1 MKKQQIIVMMCAAAL
16 FSSCGIYNSYKRPND
31 ITVEGLYRD
40 TVAVN
45 DTLVSDTTNMGNISW
60 REMFRDPKLQALI
73 EQGLAHNTDLQSAM
87 LQVKQA
93 QAALMNARLSFLPSF
108 TLSPQGGITK
118 MGDTPSYRTW
128 QAPVNASWE
137 ADLFGNLLNTS
148 RGAKATLLQSEAYEQ
163 AVRSQ
168 VIANIA
174 NLYYTLLML
183 DRQLE
188 ISEETYVNWNQTLS
202 MMESMMEAGMT
213 NKAGVAQ
220 TEASCHSVAASIAE
234 IRQTIRETENSLSTL
249 LGMTPQHIDRGR
261 LEDQEMPEEVN
272 AGVPLQLLSNR
283 PDVRSAEM
291 TLANAFYLTNKA
303 RSAFYPKISVTGT
316 LGWSNGSTG
325 TINPAEIIK
334 NAVVSLTQPI
344 FNRGALIANL
354 KISKAQQEQAR
365 LNFQQTLLD
374 AGAEVSNAL
383 YAYQTVGEKSQE
395 RDMQVKALEEAVDA
409 TIGLMNVGETTYL
422 DVITAQQSL
431 LSAQLTQVQD
441 DYDYLQSII
450 NLYQALGGGRSSE

>member
-1 MKKQQIIVMMCAAAL
+1 MKKQIILMMCAAAL

-45 DTLVSDTTNMGNISW
+45 DILVSDTTNMGNVSW
-60 REMFRDPKLQALI
+60 REMFRDPKLQTLI
-73 EQGLAHNTDLQSAM
+73 EQGLAHNTDLQTAM

-93 QAALMNARLSFLPSF
+93 QASLMTARLSFLPSF

-118 MGDTPSYRTW
+118 MENTPSYRTW
-128 QAPVNASWE
+128 QAPINASWE

-148 RGAKATLLQSEAYEQ
+148 RGAKASLLQSEAYEQ

-188 ISEETYVNWNQTLS
+188 ISEETQVKWNQTLT
-202 MMESMMEAGMT
+202 MMKSMMEAGMS

-220 TEASCHSVAASIAE
+220 TEASCYAVAASIAE

-261 LEDQEMPEEVN
+261 LEDQVMPEEIN

-291 TLANAFYLTNKA
+291 SLASAFYLTNKA
-303 RSAFYPKISVTGT
+303 RSAFYPNISVTGT
-316 LGWSNGSTG
+316 LGWTNGTTG

-334 NAVVSLTQPI
+334 NAIVSLTQPI

-354 KISKAQQEQAR
+354 KITKAQQEQAR
-365 LNFQQTLLD
+365 LNFQQTLLN

-383 YAYQTVGEKSQE
+383 YAYQTVGEKSQQ
-395 RDMQVKALEEAVDA
+395 RDMQVKALEDAVEATV
-409 TIGLMNVGETTYL
+409 GLMSVGETTYL

-441 DYDYLQSII
+441 DYDYLQSVI
-450 NLYQALGGGRSSE
+450 NLYQALGGGRNGE

>member
-1 MKKQQIIVMMCAAAL
+1 ME
-16 FSSCGIYNSYKRPND
+16 N
-31 ITVEGLYRD
+31 
-40 TVAVN
+40 
-45 DTLVSDTTNMGNISW
+45 
-60 REMFRDPKLQALI
+60 
-73 EQGLAHNTDLQSAM
+73 
-87 LQVKQA
+87 
-93 QAALMNARLSFLPSF
+93 
-108 TLSPQGGITK
+108 
-118 MGDTPSYRTW
+118 TPSYRTW
-128 QAPVNASWE
+128 QAPINASWE

-148 RGAKATLLQSEAYEQ
+148 RGAKASLLQSEAYEQ

-188 ISEETYVNWNQTLS
+188 ISEETQVKWNQTLT
-202 MMESMMEAGMT
+202 MMKSMMEAGMS

-220 TEASCHSVAASIAE
+220 TEASCYAVAASIAE

-261 LEDQEMPEEVN
+261 LEDQVMPEEIN

-291 TLANAFYLTNKA
+291 SLASAFYLTNKA
-303 RSAFYPKISVTGT
+303 RSAFYPNISVTGT
-316 LGWSNGSTG
+316 LGWTNGTTG

-334 NAVVSLTQPI
+334 NAIVSLTQPI

-354 KISKAQQEQAR
+354 KITKAQQEQAR
-365 LNFQQTLLD
+365 LNFQQTLLN

-383 YAYQTVGEKSQE
+383 YAYQTVGEKSQQ
-395 RDMQVKALEEAVDA
+395 RDMQVKALEDAVEATV
-409 TIGLMNVGETTYL
+409 GLMSVGETTYL

-431 LSAQLTQVQD
+431 LNAQLTQVQD
-441 DYDYLQSII
+441 DYDYLQSVI
-450 NLYQALGGGRSSE
+450 NLYQALGGGRNGE

>member
-1 MKKQQIIVMMCAAAL
+1 MMCAAAL

-45 DTLVSDTTNMGNISW
+45 DTLVSDTTNMGNVSW
-60 REMFRDPKLQALI
+60 REMFRDPKLQTLI
-73 EQGLAHNTDLQSAM
+73 EQGLAHNTDLQTAM

-93 QAALMNARLSFLPSF
+93 QASLMTARLSFLPSF

-118 MGDTPSYRTW
+118 MENTPSYRTW
-128 QAPVNASWE
+128 QAPINASWE

-148 RGAKATLLQSEAYEQ
+148 RGAKASLLQSEAYEQ

-188 ISEETYVNWNQTLS
+188 ISEETQVKWNQTLT
-202 MMESMMEAGMT
+202 MMKSMMEAGMS

-220 TEASCHSVAASIAE
+220 TEASCYAVAASIAE

-261 LEDQEMPEEVN
+261 LEDQVMPEEIN

-291 TLANAFYLTNKA
+291 SLASAFYLTNKA
-303 RSAFYPKISVTGT
+303 RSAFYPNISVTGT
-316 LGWSNGSTG
+316 LGWTNGTTG

-334 NAVVSLTQPI
+334 NAIVSLTQPI

-354 KISKAQQEQAR
+354 KITKAQQEQAR
-365 LNFQQTLLD
+365 LNFQQTLLN

-383 YAYQTVGEKSQE
+383 YAYQTVGEKSQQ
-395 RDMQVKALEEAVDA
+395 RDMQVKALEDAVEATV
-409 TIGLMNVGETTYL
+409 GLMSVGETTYL

-441 DYDYLQSII
+441 DYDYLQSVI
-450 NLYQALGGGRSSE
+450 NLYQALGGGRNGE

>member
-1 MKKQQIIVMMCAAAL
+1 MKKQIILMMCAAAL

-31 ITVEGLYRD
+31 ITVEGIYRD

-45 DTLVSDTTNMGNISW
+45 DTLVSDTTNMGNVSW
-60 REMFRDPKLQALI
+60 REMFRDPKLQTLI
-73 EQGLAHNTDLQSAM
+73 EQGLAHNTDLQTAM

-93 QAALMNARLSFLPSF
+93 QASLMTARLSFLPSF

-118 MGDTPSYRTW
+118 MENTPSYRTW
-128 QAPVNASWE
+128 QAPINASWE

-148 RGAKATLLQSEAYEQ
+148 RGAKASLLQSEAYEQ

-188 ISEETYVNWNQTLS
+188 ISEETQVKWNQTLT
-202 MMESMMEAGMT
+202 MMKSMMEAGMS

-220 TEASCHSVAASIAE
+220 TEASCYAVAASIAE

-261 LEDQEMPEEVN
+261 LEDQVMPEEIN

-291 TLANAFYLTNKA
+291 SLASAFYLTNKA
-303 RSAFYPKISVTGT
+303 RSAFYPNISVTGT
-316 LGWSNGSTG
+316 LGWTNGTTG

-334 NAVVSLTQPI
+334 NAIVSLTQPI

-354 KISKAQQEQAR
+354 KITKAQQEQAR
-365 LNFQQTLLD
+365 LNFQQTLLN

-383 YAYQTVGEKSQE
+383 YAYQTVGEKSQQ
-395 RDMQVKALEEAVDA
+395 RDMQVKALEDAVEATV
-409 TIGLMNVGETTYL
+409 GLMSVGETTYL

-441 DYDYLQSII
+441 DYDYLQSVI
-450 NLYQALGGGRSSE
+450 NLYQALGGGRNGE

>member
-1 MKKQQIIVMMCAAAL
+1 MKKQIILMMCAAAL

-45 DTLVSDTTNMGNISW
+45 DTLVSDTTNMGNVSW
-60 REMFRDPKLQALI
+60 REMFRDPKLQTLI
-73 EQGLAHNTDLQSAM
+73 ELGLAHNTDLQTAM

-93 QAALMNARLSFLPSF
+93 QASLMTARLSFLPSF

-118 MGDTPSYRTW
+118 MENTPSYRTW
-128 QAPVNASWE
+128 QAPINASWE

-148 RGAKATLLQSEAYEQ
+148 RGAKASLLQSEAYEQ

-188 ISEETYVNWNQTLS
+188 ISEETQVKWNQTLT
-202 MMESMMEAGMT
+202 MMKSMMEAGMS

-220 TEASCHSVAASIAE
+220 TEASCYAVAASIAE

-261 LEDQEMPEEVN
+261 LEDQVMPEEIN

-291 TLANAFYLTNKA
+291 SLASAFYLTNKA
-303 RSAFYPKISVTGT
+303 RSAFYPNISVTGT
-316 LGWSNGSTG
+316 LGWTNGTTG

-334 NAVVSLTQPI
+334 NAIVSLTQPI

-354 KISKAQQEQAR
+354 KITKAQQEQAR
-365 LNFQQTLLD
+365 LNFQQTLLN

-383 YAYQTVGEKSQE
+383 YAYQTVGEKSQQ
-395 RDMQVKALEEAVDA
+395 RDMQVKALEDAVEATV
-409 TIGLMNVGETTYL
+409 GLMSVGETTYL

-431 LSAQLTQVQD
+431 LNAQLTQVQD
-441 DYDYLQSII
+441 DYDYLQSVI
-450 NLYQALGGGRSSE
+450 NLYQALGGGRNGE

>member
-1 MKKQQIIVMMCAAAL
+1 MKKQIILMMCAAAL

-45 DTLVSDTTNMGNISW
+45 DTLVSDTTNMGNVSW
-60 REMFRDPKLQALI
+60 REMFRDPKLQTLI
-73 EQGLAHNTDLQSAM
+73 EQGLAHNTDLQTAM

-93 QAALMNARLSFLPSF
+93 QASLMTARLSFLPSF

-118 MGDTPSYRTW
+118 MENTPSYRTW
-128 QAPVNASWE
+128 QAPINASWE

-148 RGAKATLLQSEAYEQ
+148 RGAKASLLQSEAYEQ

-188 ISEETYVNWNQTLS
+188 ISEETQVKWNQTLT
-202 MMESMMEAGMT
+202 MMESMMEAGMS

-220 TEASCHSVAASIAE
+220 TEASCYAVAASIAE

-261 LEDQEMPEEVN
+261 LEDQVMPEEIN

-291 TLANAFYLTNKA
+291 SLASAFYLTNKA
-303 RSAFYPKISVTGT
+303 RSAFYPNISVTGT
-316 LGWSNGSTG
+316 LGWTNGTTG

-334 NAVVSLTQPI
+334 NAIVSLTQPI

-354 KISKAQQEQAR
+354 KITKAQQEQAR
-365 LNFQQTLLD
+365 LNFQQTLLN

-383 YAYQTVGEKSQE
+383 YAYQTVGEKSQQ
-395 RDMQVKALEEAVDA
+395 RDMQVKALEDAVEATV
-409 TIGLMNVGETTYL
+409 GLMSVGETTYL

-431 LSAQLTQVQD
+431 LNAQLTQVQD
-441 DYDYLQSII
+441 DYDYLQSVI
-450 NLYQALGGGRSSE
+450 NLYQALGGGRNGE

>member
-1 MKKQQIIVMMCAAAL
+1 MKKQIILMMCAAAL

-45 DTLVSDTTNMGNISW
+45 DTLVSDTTNMGNVSW
-60 REMFRDPKLQALI
+60 REMFRDPKLQTLI
-73 EQGLAHNTDLQSAM
+73 EQGLAHNTDLQTAM

-93 QAALMNARLSFLPSF
+93 QASLMTARLSFLPSF

-118 MGDTPSYRTW
+118 MENTPSYRTW
-128 QAPVNASWE
+128 QAPINASWE

-148 RGAKATLLQSEAYEQ
+148 RGAKASLLQSEAYEQ

-188 ISEETYVNWNQTLS
+188 ISEETQVKWNQTLT
-202 MMESMMEAGMT
+202 MMKSMMEAGMS

-220 TEASCHSVAASIAE
+220 TEASCYAVAASIAE

-261 LEDQEMPEEVN
+261 LEDQVMPEEIN

-291 TLANAFYLTNKA
+291 SLASAFYLTNKA
-303 RSAFYPKISVTGT
+303 RSAFYPNISVTGT
-316 LGWSNGSTG
+316 LGWTNGTIG

-334 NAVVSLTQPI
+334 NAIVSLTQPI

-354 KISKAQQEQAR
+354 KITKAQQEQAR
-365 LNFQQTLLD
+365 LNFQQTLLN

-383 YAYQTVGEKSQE
+383 YAYQTVGEKSQQ
-395 RDMQVKALEEAVDA
+395 RDMQVKALEDAVEATV
-409 TIGLMNVGETTYL
+409 GLMSVGETTYL

-431 LSAQLTQVQD
+431 LNAQLTQVQD
-441 DYDYLQSII
+441 DYDYLQSVI
-450 NLYQALGGGRSSE
+450 NLYQALGGGRNGE

>member
-1 MKKQQIIVMMCAAAL
+1 MCAAAL
-16 FSSCGIYNSYKRPND
+16 FSSCGIYNSYKRPSD

-40 TVAVN
+40 TVSVN
-45 DTLVSDTTNMGNISW
+45 DTLVSDTTNMGNVSW
-60 REMFRDPKLQALI
+60 REMFRDPKLQTLI

-93 QAALMNARLSFLPSF
+93 QAALTSARLAFLPAF

-118 MGDTPSYRTW
+118 MGSTPSYRTW
-128 QAPVNASWE
+128 QAPVSASWE
-137 ADLFGNLLNTS
+137 ADLFGNLLNAS
-148 RGAKATLLQSEAYEQ
+148 RDSKAALLQSEAYEQ

-168 VIANIA
+168 VISNIA
-174 NLYYTLLML
+174 SLYYTLLML

-188 ISEETYVNWNQTLS
+188 ISEATYTNWNQTLS
-202 MMESMMEAGMT
+202 MMKDMMEAGMT
-213 NKAGVAQ
+213 NRAGVAQ

-261 LEDQEMPEEVN
+261 LDEQQMPEEIK

-283 PDVRSAEM
+283 PDVRAAEM
-291 TLANAFYLTNKA
+291 SLASAFYLTNKA
-303 RSAFYPKISVTGT
+303 RSAFYPKITVTGT

-325 TINPAEIIK
+325 TINPAEILK
-334 NAVVSLTQPI
+334 NAVASLTQPI

-354 KISKAQQEQAR
+354 KITKAQQEQAK
-365 LNFQQTLLD
+365 LAFQQTVLD

-383 YAYQTVGEKSQE
+383 YAYQTVGEKSAE
-395 RDMQVKALEEAVDA
+395 RDKQVKALEDAVDA
-409 TIGLMNVGETTYL
+409 TIGLMNVGQTTYL

-441 DYDYLQSII
+441 DYDYLQSVIS
-450 NLYQALGGGRSSE
+450 LYQALGGGRSAE

>member
-1 MKKQQIIVMMCAAAL
+1 MCAAAL

-45 DTLVSDTTNMGNISW
+45 DTLVSDTTNMGNVSW
-60 REMFRDPKLQALI
+60 REMFRDPKLQTLI
-73 EQGLAHNTDLQSAM
+73 EQGLAHNTDLQTAM

-93 QAALMNARLSFLPSF
+93 QASLMTARLSFLPSF

-118 MGDTPSYRTW
+118 MENTPSYRTW
-128 QAPVNASWE
+128 QAPINASWE

-148 RGAKATLLQSEAYEQ
+148 RGAKASLLQSEAYEQ

-188 ISEETYVNWNQTLS
+188 ISEETQVKWNQTLT
-202 MMESMMEAGMT
+202 MMKSMMEAGMS

-220 TEASCHSVAASIAE
+220 TEASCYAVAASIAE

-261 LEDQEMPEEVN
+261 LEDQVMPEEIN

-291 TLANAFYLTNKA
+291 SLASAFYLTNKA
-303 RSAFYPKISVTGT
+303 RSAFYPNISVTGT
-316 LGWSNGSTG
+316 LGWTNGTTG

-334 NAVVSLTQPI
+334 NAIVSLTQPI

-354 KISKAQQEQAR
+354 KITKAQQEQAR
-365 LNFQQTLLD
+365 LNFQQTLLN

-383 YAYQTVGEKSQE
+383 YAYQTVGEKSQQ
-395 RDMQVKALEEAVDA
+395 RDMQVKALEDAVEATV
-409 TIGLMNVGETTYL
+409 GLMSVGETTYL

-441 DYDYLQSII
+441 DYDYLQSVI
-450 NLYQALGGGRSSE
+450 NLYQALGGGRNGE

>member
-1 MKKQQIIVMMCAAAL
+1 MKKQIILMMCAAAL

-45 DTLVSDTTNMGNISW
+45 DTLVSDTTNMGNVSW
-60 REMFRDPKLQALI
+60 REMFRDPKLQTLI
-73 EQGLAHNTDLQSAM
+73 EQGLAHNTDLQTAM

-93 QAALMNARLSFLPSF
+93 QASLMTARLSFLPSF

-118 MGDTPSYRTW
+118 MENTPSYRTW
-128 QAPVNASWE
+128 QAPINASWE
-137 ADLFGNLLNTS
+137 ADLFGKLLNTS
-148 RGAKATLLQSEAYEQ
+148 RGAKASLLQSEAYEQ

-188 ISEETYVNWNQTLS
+188 ISEETQVKWNQTLT
-202 MMESMMEAGMT
+202 MMKSMMEAGMS

-220 TEASCHSVAASIAE
+220 TEASCYAVAASIAE

-261 LEDQEMPEEVN
+261 LEDQVMPEEIN

-291 TLANAFYLTNKA
+291 SLASAFYLTNKA
-303 RSAFYPKISVTGT
+303 RSAFYPNISVTGT
-316 LGWSNGSTG
+316 LGWTNGTTG

-334 NAVVSLTQPI
+334 NAIVSLTQPI

-354 KISKAQQEQAR
+354 KITKAQQEQAR
-365 LNFQQTLLD
+365 LNFQQTLLN

-383 YAYQTVGEKSQE
+383 YAYQTVGEKSQQ
-395 RDMQVKALEEAVDA
+395 RDMQVKALEDAVEATV
-409 TIGLMNVGETTYL
+409 GLMSVGETTYL

-431 LSAQLTQVQD
+431 LNAQLTQVQD
-441 DYDYLQSII
+441 DYDYLQSVI
-450 NLYQALGGGRSSE
+450 NLYQALGGGRNGE

>member
-1 MKKQQIIVMMCAAAL
+1 M
-16 FSSCGIYNSYKRPND
+16 
-31 ITVEGLYRD
+31 TVE
-40 TVAVN
+40 TI
-45 DTLVSDTTNMGNISW
+45 SDTIHRLILNDGRQIVLVGTAHVSQNSVD
-60 REMFRDPKLQALI
+60 EVQTLI
-73 EQGLAHNTDLQSAM
+73 EQGLAHNTDLQTAM

-93 QAALMNARLSFLPSF
+93 QASLMTARLSFLPSF

-118 MGDTPSYRTW
+118 MENTPSYRTW
-128 QAPVNASWE
+128 QAPINASWE

-148 RGAKATLLQSEAYEQ
+148 RGAKASLLQSEAYEQ

-188 ISEETYVNWNQTLS
+188 ISEETQVKWNQTLT
-202 MMESMMEAGMT
+202 MMKSMMEAGMS

-220 TEASCHSVAASIAE
+220 TEASCYAVAASIAE

-261 LEDQEMPEEVN
+261 LEDQVMPEEIN

-291 TLANAFYLTNKA
+291 SLASAFYLTNKA
-303 RSAFYPKISVTGT
+303 RSAFYPNISVTGT
-316 LGWSNGSTG
+316 LGWTNGTTG

-334 NAVVSLTQPI
+334 NAIVSLTQPI

-354 KISKAQQEQAR
+354 KITKAQQEQAR
-365 LNFQQTLLD
+365 LNFQQTLLN

-383 YAYQTVGEKSQE
+383 YAYQTVGEKSQQ
-395 RDMQVKALEEAVDA
+395 RDMQVKALEDAVEATV
-409 TIGLMNVGETTYL
+409 GLMSVGETTYL

-441 DYDYLQSII
+441 DYDYLQSVI
-450 NLYQALGGGRSSE
+450 NLYQALGGGRNGE

>member
-1 MKKQQIIVMMCAAAL
+1 MKKQIILMMCAAAL

-45 DTLVSDTTNMGNISW
+45 DTLVSDTTNMGNVSW
-60 REMFRDPKLQALI
+60 REMFRDPKLQTLI
-73 EQGLAHNTDLQSAM
+73 EQGLAHNTDLQTAM

-93 QAALMNARLSFLPSF
+93 QASLMTARLSFLPSF

-118 MGDTPSYRTW
+118 MENTPSYRTW
-128 QAPVNASWE
+128 QARINASWE

-148 RGAKATLLQSEAYEQ
+148 RGAKASLLQSEAYEQ

-188 ISEETYVNWNQTLS
+188 ISEETQVKWNQTLT
-202 MMESMMEAGMT
+202 MMKRMMEAGMS
-213 NKAGVAQ
+213 NKAGGAQ
-220 TEASCHSVAASIAE
+220 TEASCYAVAASIAE

-261 LEDQEMPEEVN
+261 LEDQVMPEEIN

-291 TLANAFYLTNKA
+291 SLASAFYLTNKA
-303 RSAFYPKISVTGT
+303 RSAFYPNISVTGT
-316 LGWSNGSTG
+316 LGWTNGTTG

-334 NAVVSLTQPI
+334 NAIVSLTQPI

-354 KISKAQQEQAR
+354 KITKAQQEQAR
-365 LNFQQTLLD
+365 LNFQQTLLN

-383 YAYQTVGEKSQE
+383 YAYQTVGEKSQQ
-395 RDMQVKALEEAVDA
+395 RDMQVKALEDAVEATV
-409 TIGLMNVGETTYL
+409 GLMSVGETTYL

-441 DYDYLQSII
+441 DYDYLQSVI
-450 NLYQALGGGRSSE
+450 NLYQALGGGRNGE

>member
-1 MKKQQIIVMMCAAAL
+1 MMCAAAL

-45 DTLVSDTTNMGNISW
+45 DTLVSDTTNMGNVSW
-60 REMFRDPKLQALI
+60 REMFRDPKLQTLI
-73 EQGLAHNTDLQSAM
+73 EQGLAHNTDLQTAM

-93 QAALMNARLSFLPSF
+93 QASLMTARLSFLPSF

-118 MGDTPSYRTW
+118 MENTPSYRTW
-128 QAPVNASWE
+128 QAPINASWE

-148 RGAKATLLQSEAYEQ
+148 RGAKASLLQSEAYEQ

-188 ISEETYVNWNQTLS
+188 ISEETQVKWNQTLT
-202 MMESMMEAGMT
+202 MMKSMMEAGMS

-220 TEASCHSVAASIAE
+220 TEASCYAVAASIAE

-249 LGMTPQHIDRGR
+249 LG
-261 LEDQEMPEEVN
+261 
-272 AGVPLQLLSNR
+272 
-283 PDVRSAEM
+283 
-291 TLANAFYLTNKA
+291 
-303 RSAFYPKISVTGT
+303 RSAFYPNISVTGT
-316 LGWSNGSTG
+316 LGWTNGTTG

-334 NAVVSLTQPI
+334 NAIVSLTQPI

-354 KISKAQQEQAR
+354 KITKAQQEQAR
-365 LNFQQTLLD
+365 LNFQQTLLN

-383 YAYQTVGEKSQE
+383 YAYQTVGEKSQQ
-395 RDMQVKALEEAVDA
+395 RDMQVKALEDAVEATV
-409 TIGLMNVGETTYL
+409 GLMSVGETTYL

-431 LSAQLTQVQD
+431 LNAQLSVIADKYNQ
-441 DYDYLQSII
+441 LQYTVT
-450 NLYQALGGGRSSE
+450 LYKALGGGRE

>member
-1 MKKQQIIVMMCAAAL
+1 MCAAAL
-16 FSSCGIYNSYKRPND
+16 FSSCGIYNSYKRPSD

-40 TVAVN
+40 TVSVN
-45 DTLVSDTTNMGNISW
+45 DTLMSDTTNMGNVSW
-60 REMFRDPKLQALI
+60 REMFRDPKLQTLI

-93 QAALMNARLSFLPSF
+93 QAALTSARLAFLPAF

-118 MGDTPSYRTW
+118 MGSTPSYRTW
-128 QAPVNASWE
+128 QAPVSASWE
-137 ADLFGNLLNTS
+137 ADLFGNLLNAS
-148 RGAKATLLQSEAYEQ
+148 RDSKAALLQSKAYEQ

-168 VIANIA
+168 VISNIA
-174 NLYYTLLML
+174 SLYYTLLML

-188 ISEETYVNWNQTLS
+188 ISEATYTNWNQTLS
-202 MMESMMEAGMT
+202 MMKDMMEAGMT
-213 NKAGVAQ
+213 NRAGVAQ

-261 LEDQEMPEEVN
+261 LDEQQMPEEIK

-283 PDVRSAEM
+283 PDVRAAEM
-291 TLANAFYLTNKA
+291 SLASAFYLTNKA
-303 RSAFYPKISVTGT
+303 RSAFYPKITVTGT

-325 TINPAEIIK
+325 TLNPAEILK
-334 NAVVSLTQPI
+334 NAVASLTQPI

-354 KISKAQQEQAR
+354 KITKAQQEQAK
-365 LNFQQTLLD
+365 LAFQQTVLD

-383 YAYQTVGEKSQE
+383 YAYQTVGEKSAE
-395 RDMQVKALEEAVDA
+395 RDKQVKALEDAVDA
-409 TIGLMNVGETTYL
+409 TIGLMNVGQTTYL

-441 DYDYLQSII
+441 DYDYLQSVIS
-450 NLYQALGGGRSSE
+450 LYQALGGGRSAE

>member
-1 MKKQQIIVMMCAAAL
+1 MKKQIILMMCAAAL

-45 DTLVSDTTNMGNISW
+45 DTLVSDTTNMGNVSW
-60 REMFRDPKLQALI
+60 REMFRDPKLQTLI
-73 EQGLAHNTDLQSAM
+73 EQGLAHNTDLQTAM

-93 QAALMNARLSFLPSF
+93 QASLMTARLSFLPSF

-118 MGDTPSYRTW
+118 MENTPSYRTW
-128 QAPVNASWE
+128 QAPINASWE

-148 RGAKATLLQSEAYEQ
+148 RGAKASLLQSEAYEQ

-188 ISEETYVNWNQTLS
+188 ISEETQVKWNQTLT
-202 MMESMMEAGMT
+202 MMKSMMEAGMS

-220 TEASCHSVAASIAE
+220 TEASCYAVAASIAE

-261 LEDQEMPEEVN
+261 LEDQVMPEEIN

-291 TLANAFYLTNKA
+291 SLASAFYLTNKA
-303 RSAFYPKISVTGT
+303 RSEFYPNISVTGT
-316 LGWSNGSTG
+316 LGWTNGTTG

-334 NAVVSLTQPI
+334 NAIVSLTQPI

-354 KISKAQQEQAR
+354 KITKAQQEQAR
-365 LNFQQTLLD
+365 LNFQQTLLN

-383 YAYQTVGEKSQE
+383 YAYQTVGEKSQQ
-395 RDMQVKALEEAVDA
+395 RDMQVKALEDAVEATV
-409 TIGLMNVGETTYL
+409 GLMSVGETTYL

-441 DYDYLQSII
+441 DYDYLQSVI
-450 NLYQALGGGRSSE
+450 NLYQALGGGRNGE

>member
-1 MKKQQIIVMMCAAAL
+1 MKKQIILMMCAAAL

-45 DTLVSDTTNMGNISW
+45 DTLVSDTTNMGNVSW
-60 REMFRDPKLQALI
+60 REMFRDPKLQTLI
-73 EQGLAHNTDLQSAM
+73 EQGLAHNTDLQTAM

-93 QAALMNARLSFLPSF
+93 QASLMTARLSFLPSF

-118 MGDTPSYRTW
+118 MENTPSYRTW
-128 QAPVNASWE
+128 QAPINASWE

-148 RGAKATLLQSEAYEQ
+148 RGAKASLLQSEAYEQ

-188 ISEETYVNWNQTLS
+188 ISEETQVKWNQTLT
-202 MMESMMEAGMT
+202 MMKSMMEAGMS

-220 TEASCHSVAASIAE
+220 TEASCYAVAASIAE

-261 LEDQEMPEEVN
+261 LEDQVMPEEIN

-291 TLANAFYLTNKA
+291 SLASAFYLTNKA
-303 RSAFYPKISVTGT
+303 RSAFYPNISVTGT
-316 LGWSNGSTG
+316 LGWTNGTTG

-334 NAVVSLTQPI
+334 NAIVSLTQPI

-354 KISKAQQEQAR
+354 KITKAQQEQAR
-365 LNFQQTLLD
+365 LNFQQTLLN

-383 YAYQTVGEKSQE
+383 YAYQTVGEKSQQ
-395 RDMQVKALEEAVDA
+395 RDMQVKALEDAVEATV
-409 TIGLMNVGETTYL
+409 GLMSVGETTYL

-441 DYDYLQSII
+441 DYDYLQSVI
-450 NLYQALGGGRSSE
+450 NLYQALGGGRNGE

>member
-1 MKKQQIIVMMCAAAL
+1 MKKQIILMMCAAAL

-45 DTLVSDTTNMGNISW
+45 DTLVSDTTNMGNVSW
-60 REMFRDPKLQALI
+60 REMFRDPKLQTLI
-73 EQGLAHNTDLQSAM
+73 EQGLAHNTDLQTAM

-93 QAALMNARLSFLPSF
+93 QASLMTARLSFLPSF

-118 MGDTPSYRTW
+118 MENTPSYRTW
-128 QAPVNASWE
+128 QAPINASWE

-148 RGAKATLLQSEAYEQ
+148 RGAKASLLQSEAYEQ

-168 VIANIA
+168 VIANID

-188 ISEETYVNWNQTLS
+188 ISEETQVKWNQTLT
-202 MMESMMEAGMT
+202 MMKSMMEAGMS

-220 TEASCHSVAASIAE
+220 TEASCYAVAASIAE

-261 LEDQEMPEEVN
+261 LEDQVMPEEIN

-291 TLANAFYLTNKA
+291 SLASAFYLTNKA
-303 RSAFYPKISVTGT
+303 RSAFYPNISVTGT
-316 LGWSNGSTG
+316 LGWTNGTTG

-334 NAVVSLTQPI
+334 NAIVSLTQPI

-354 KISKAQQEQAR
+354 KITKAQQEQAR
-365 LNFQQTLLD
+365 LNFQQTLLN

-383 YAYQTVGEKSQE
+383 YAYQTVGEKSQQ
-395 RDMQVKALEEAVDA
+395 RDMQVKALEDAVEATV
-409 TIGLMNVGETTYL
+409 GLMSVGETTYL

-441 DYDYLQSII
+441 DYDYLQSVI
-450 NLYQALGGGRSSE
+450 NLYQALGGGRNGE

>member
-1 MKKQQIIVMMCAAAL
+1 MKKQIILMMCAAAL

-45 DTLVSDTTNMGNISW
+45 DTLVSDTTNMGNVSW
-60 REMFRDPKLQALI
+60 REMFRDPKLQTLI
-73 EQGLAHNTDLQSAM
+73 EQGLAHNTDLQTAM

-93 QAALMNARLSFLPSF
+93 QASLMTARLSFLPSF

-118 MGDTPSYRTW
+118 MENTPSYRTW
-128 QAPVNASWE
+128 QAPINASWE

-148 RGAKATLLQSEAYEQ
+148 RGAKASLLQSEAYEQ

-188 ISEETYVNWNQTLS
+188 ISEETQVKWNQTLT
-202 MMESMMEAGMT
+202 MMKSMMEAGMS

-220 TEASCHSVAASIAE
+220 TEASCYAVAASIAE

-261 LEDQEMPEEVN
+261 LEDQVMPEEIN

-291 TLANAFYLTNKA
+291 SLASAFYLINKA
-303 RSAFYPKISVTGT
+303 RSAFYPNISVTGT
-316 LGWSNGSTG
+316 LGWTNGTTG

-334 NAVVSLTQPI
+334 NAIVSLTQPI

-354 KISKAQQEQAR
+354 KITKAQQEQAR
-365 LNFQQTLLD
+365 LNFQQTLLN

-383 YAYQTVGEKSQE
+383 YAYQTVGEKSQQ
-395 RDMQVKALEEAVDA
+395 RDMQVKALEDAVEATV
-409 TIGLMNVGETTYL
+409 GLMSVGETTYL

-441 DYDYLQSII
+441 DYDYLQSVI
-450 NLYQALGGGRSSE
+450 NLYQALGGGRNGE

>member
-1 MKKQQIIVMMCAAAL
+1 MMCAAAL

-40 TVAVN
+40 TVAVK
-45 DTLVSDTTNMGNISW
+45 DTLVSDTTNMGNVSW
-60 REMFRDPKLQALI
+60 REMFRDPKLQTLI
-73 EQGLAHNTDLQSAM
+73 EQGLAHNTDLQTAM

-93 QAALMNARLSFLPSF
+93 QASLMTARLSFLPSF

-118 MGDTPSYRTW
+118 MENTPSYRTW
-128 QAPVNASWE
+128 QAPINASWE

-148 RGAKATLLQSEAYEQ
+148 RGAKASLLQSEAYEQ

-188 ISEETYVNWNQTLS
+188 ISEETQVKWNQTLT
-202 MMESMMEAGMT
+202 MMKSMMEAGMS

-220 TEASCHSVAASIAE
+220 TEASCYAVAASIAE

-261 LEDQEMPEEVN
+261 LEDQVMPEEIN

-291 TLANAFYLTNKA
+291 SLASAFYLTNKA
-303 RSAFYPKISVTGT
+303 RSAFYPNISVTGT
-316 LGWSNGSTG
+316 LGWTNGTPG

-334 NAVVSLTQPI
+334 NAIVSLTQPI

-354 KISKAQQEQAR
+354 KITKAQQEQAR
-365 LNFQQTLLD
+365 LNFQQTLLN

-383 YAYQTVGEKSQE
+383 YAYQTVGEKSQQ
-395 RDMQVKALEEAVDA
+395 RDMQVKALEDAVEATV
-409 TIGLMNVGETTYL
+409 GLMSVGETTYL

-441 DYDYLQSII
+441 DYDYLQSVI
-450 NLYQALGGGRSSE
+450 NLYQALGGGRNGE

>member
-1 MKKQQIIVMMCAAAL
+1 MCAAAL
-16 FSSCGIYNSYKRPND
+16 FSSCGIYNSYKRPSD

-40 TVAVN
+40 TVSVN
-45 DTLVSDTTNMGNISW
+45 DTLVSDTTNMGNVSW
-60 REMFRDPKLQALI
+60 REMFRDPKLQTLI

-93 QAALMNARLSFLPSF
+93 QAALTSARLAFLPAF

-118 MGDTPSYRTW
+118 MGSTPSYRTW
-128 QAPVNASWE
+128 QAPVSASWE
-137 ADLFGNLLNTS
+137 ADLFGNLLNAS
-148 RGAKATLLQSEAYEQ
+148 RDSKAALLQSKAYEQ

-168 VIANIA
+168 VISNIA
-174 NLYYTLLML
+174 SLYYTLLML

-188 ISEETYVNWNQTLS
+188 ISEATYTNWNQTLS
-202 MMESMMEAGMT
+202 MMKDMMEAGMT
-213 NKAGVAQ
+213 NRAGVAQ

-234 IRQTIRETENSLSTL
+234 IRQTIRETENSLFTL

-261 LEDQEMPEEVN
+261 LDEQQMPEEIK

-283 PDVRSAEM
+283 PDVRAAEM
-291 TLANAFYLTNKA
+291 SLASAFYLTNKA
-303 RSAFYPKISVTGT
+303 RSAFYPKITVTGT

-325 TINPAEIIK
+325 TINPAEILK
-334 NAVVSLTQPI
+334 NAVASLTQPI

-354 KISKAQQEQAR
+354 KITKAQQEQAK
-365 LNFQQTLLD
+365 LAFQQTVLD

-383 YAYQTVGEKSQE
+383 YAYQTVGEKSAE
-395 RDMQVKALEEAVDA
+395 RDKQVKALEDAVDA
-409 TIGLMNVGETTYL
+409 TIGLMNVGQTTYL

-441 DYDYLQSII
+441 DYDYLQSVIS
-450 NLYQALGGGRSSE
+450 LYQALGGGRSAE

>member
-1 MKKQQIIVMMCAAAL
+1 MCAAAL
-16 FSSCGIYNSYKRPND
+16 FSSCGIYNSYKRPSD

-40 TVAVN
+40 TVSVN
-45 DTLVSDTTNMGNISW
+45 DTLVSDTTNMGNVSW
-60 REMFRDPKLQALI
+60 REMFRDPKLQTLI

-93 QAALMNARLSFLPSF
+93 QAALTSARLAFLPAF

-118 MGDTPSYRTW
+118 MGSTPSYRTW
-128 QAPVNASWE
+128 QAPVSASWE
-137 ADLFGNLLNTS
+137 ADLFGNLLNAS
-148 RGAKATLLQSEAYEQ
+148 RDSKAALLQSKAYEQ

-168 VIANIA
+168 VISNIA
-174 NLYYTLLML
+174 SLYYTLLML

-188 ISEETYVNWNQTLS
+188 ISEATYTNWNQTLS
-202 MMESMMEAGMT
+202 MMKDMMEAGMT
-213 NKAGVAQ
+213 NRAGVAQ

-261 LEDQEMPEEVN
+261 LDEQQMPEEIK

-283 PDVRSAEM
+283 PDVRAAEM
-291 TLANAFYLTNKA
+291 SLASAFYLTNKA
-303 RSAFYPKISVTGT
+303 RSAFYPKITVTGT

-325 TINPAEIIK
+325 TINPAEILK
-334 NAVVSLTQPI
+334 NAVASLTQPI

-354 KISKAQQEQAR
+354 KITKAQQEQAK
-365 LNFQQTLLD
+365 LAFQQTVLD

-383 YAYQTVGEKSQE
+383 YAYQTVGEKSAE
-395 RDMQVKALEEAVDA
+395 RDKQVKALEDAVDA
-409 TIGLMNVGETTYL
+409 TIGLMNVGQTTYL

-441 DYDYLQSII
+441 DYDYLQSVIS
-450 NLYQALGGGRSSE
+450 LYQALGGGRSAE

>member
-1 MKKQQIIVMMCAAAL
+1 MKKQIILMMCAAAL

-45 DTLVSDTTNMGNISW
+45 DTLVSDTTNMGNVSW
-60 REMFRDPKLQALI
+60 REMFRDPKLQILI
-73 EQGLAHNTDLQSAM
+73 EQGLAHNTDLQTAM

-93 QAALMNARLSFLPSF
+93 QASLMTARLSFLPSF

-118 MGDTPSYRTW
+118 MENTPSYRTW
-128 QAPVNASWE
+128 QAPINASWE

-148 RGAKATLLQSEAYEQ
+148 RGAKASLLQSEAYEQ

-188 ISEETYVNWNQTLS
+188 ISEETQVKWNQTLT
-202 MMESMMEAGMT
+202 MMKSMMEAGMS

-220 TEASCHSVAASIAE
+220 TEASCYAVAASIAE

-261 LEDQEMPEEVN
+261 LEDQVMPEEIN

-291 TLANAFYLTNKA
+291 SLASAFYLTNKA
-303 RSAFYPKISVTGT
+303 RSAFYPNISVTGT
-316 LGWSNGSTG
+316 LGWTNGTTG

-334 NAVVSLTQPI
+334 NAIVSLTQPI

-354 KISKAQQEQAR
+354 KITKAQQEQAR
-365 LNFQQTLLD
+365 LNFQQTLLN

-383 YAYQTVGEKSQE
+383 YAYQTVGEKSQQ
-395 RDMQVKALEEAVDA
+395 RDMQVKALEDAVEATV
-409 TIGLMNVGETTYL
+409 GLMSVGETTYL

-431 LSAQLTQVQD
+431 LNAQLTQVQD
-441 DYDYLQSII
+441 DYDYLQSVI
-450 NLYQALGGGRSSE
+450 NLYQALGGGRNGE

>member
-1 MKKQQIIVMMCAAAL
+1 MMCAAAL

-45 DTLVSDTTNMGNISW
+45 DTLVSDTTNMGNVSW
-60 REMFRDPKLQALI
+60 REMFRDPKLQTLI
-73 EQGLAHNTDLQSAM
+73 EQGLAHNTDLQTAM

-93 QAALMNARLSFLPSF
+93 QASLMTARLSFLPSF

-118 MGDTPSYRTW
+118 MENTPSYRTW
-128 QAPVNASWE
+128 QAPINASWE

-148 RGAKATLLQSEAYEQ
+148 RGAKASLLQSEAYEQ

-188 ISEETYVNWNQTLS
+188 ISEETQVKWNQTLT
-202 MMESMMEAGMT
+202 MMKSMMEAGMS

-220 TEASCHSVAASIAE
+220 TEASCYAVAASIAE

-261 LEDQEMPEEVN
+261 LEDQVMPEEIN

-291 TLANAFYLTNKA
+291 SLASAFYLTNKA
-303 RSAFYPKISVTGT
+303 RSAFYPNISVTGT
-316 LGWSNGSTG
+316 LGWTNGTTG

-334 NAVVSLTQPI
+334 NAIVSLTQPI

-354 KISKAQQEQAR
+354 KITKANQEQSR
-365 LNFQQTLLD
+365 LNFQQTLLN
-374 AGAEVSNAL
+374 AGA
-383 YAYQTVGEKSQE
+383 
-395 RDMQVKALEEAVDA
+395 
-409 TIGLMNVGETTYL
+409 
-422 DVITAQQSL
+422 
-431 LSAQLTQVQD
+431 
-441 DYDYLQSII
+441 
-450 NLYQALGGGRSSE
+450 

>member
-1 MKKQQIIVMMCAAAL
+1 MCAAAL
-16 FSSCGIYNSYKRPND
+16 FSSCGIYNSYKRPSD

-40 TVAVN
+40 TVSVN
-45 DTLVSDTTNMGNISW
+45 DTLVSDTTNMGNVSW
-60 REMFRDPKLQALI
+60 REMFRDPKLQTLI

-93 QAALMNARLSFLPSF
+93 QAALTSARLAFLPAF

-118 MGDTPSYRTW
+118 MGSTPSYRTW
-128 QAPVNASWE
+128 QAPVSASWE
-137 ADLFGNLLNTS
+137 ADLFGNLLNAS
-148 RGAKATLLQSEAYEQ
+148 RDSKAALLQSEAYEQ

-168 VIANIA
+168 VISNIA
-174 NLYYTLLML
+174 SLYYTLLML

-188 ISEETYVNWNQTLS
+188 ISEATYTNWNQTLS
-202 MMESMMEAGMT
+202 MMKDMMEAGMT
-213 NKAGVAQ
+213 NRAGVAQ

-261 LEDQEMPEEVN
+261 LDEQQMPEEIK

-283 PDVRSAEM
+283 PDVRAAEM
-291 TLANAFYLTNKA
+291 SLASAFYLTNKA
-303 RSAFYPKISVTGT
+303 RSAFYPKITVTGT

-325 TINPAEIIK
+325 TINPAEILK
-334 NAVVSLTQPI
+334 NAVASLTQPI

-354 KISKAQQEQAR
+354 KITKAQQEQAK
-365 LNFQQTLLD
+365 LAFQQTVLD

-383 YAYQTVGEKSQE
+383 YAYQTVGEKSVE
-395 RDMQVKALEEAVDA
+395 RDKQVKALEDAVDA
-409 TIGLMNVGETTYL
+409 TIGLMNVGQTTYL

-441 DYDYLQSII
+441 DYDYLQSVIS
-450 NLYQALGGGRSSE
+450 LYQALGGGRSAE

>member
-1 MKKQQIIVMMCAAAL
+1 MKKQIILMMCAAAL

-45 DTLVSDTTNMGNISW
+45 DTLVSDTTNMGNVSW
-60 REMFRDPKLQALI
+60 REMFRDPKLQTLI
-73 EQGLAHNTDLQSAM
+73 EQGLAHNTDLQTAM

-93 QAALMNARLSFLPSF
+93 QASLMTARLSFLPSF

-118 MGDTPSYRTW
+118 MENTPSYRTW
-128 QAPVNASWE
+128 QAPINASWE

-148 RGAKATLLQSEAYEQ
+148 RGAKASLLQSEAYEQ

-188 ISEETYVNWNQTLS
+188 ISEETQVKWNQTLT
-202 MMESMMEAGMT
+202 MMKSMMEAGMS

-220 TEASCHSVAASIAE
+220 TEASCYAVAASIAE

-249 LGMTPQHIDRGR
+249 LDMTPQHIDRGR
-261 LEDQEMPEEVN
+261 LEDQVMPEEIN

-291 TLANAFYLTNKA
+291 SLASAFYLTNKA
-303 RSAFYPKISVTGT
+303 RSAFYPNISVTGT
-316 LGWSNGSTG
+316 LGWTNGTTG

-334 NAVVSLTQPI
+334 NAIVSLTQPI

-354 KISKAQQEQAR
+354 KITKAQQEQAR
-365 LNFQQTLLD
+365 LNFQQTLLN

-383 YAYQTVGEKSQE
+383 YAYQTVGEKSQQ
-395 RDMQVKALEEAVDA
+395 RDMQVKALEDAVEATV
-409 TIGLMNVGETTYL
+409 GLMSVGETTYL

-441 DYDYLQSII
+441 DYDYLQSVI
-450 NLYQALGGGRSSE
+450 NLYQALGGGRNGE